1 MAEATIETPQKSHEP
16 KRRSYDVFLSY
27 SSASQPWVRKFTDA
41 LTSLGV
47 SAWFDAHEILP
58 GERWQAQIE
67 KALRQSRVLVMVL
80 TAESVQRPWTFFELG
95 AALAG
100 EKRIVPVLSD
110 DVDPASIPAVVRQ
123 FQFVREKSP
132 EAAAR
137 RVAEAVLH
145 EMARNE

>member
-1 MAEATIETPQKSHEP
+1 MADTDAGTNRKSQEP
-16 KRRSYDVFLSY
+16 KGKTYDVFLSY
-27 SSASQPWVRKFTDA
+27 SSASQPWVRKFAAA
-41 LTSLGV
+41 LSASGV

-67 KALRQSRVLVMVL
+67 KALRQSRVLIMVL
-80 TAESVQRPWTFFELG
+80 TPDSVRRPWTFFELG

-100 EKRIVPVLSD
+100 GKRIVPVLSD
-110 DVDPASIPAVVRQ
+110 DVDPSEIPAAVRQ

-137 RVAEAVLH
+137 RVAEAVMH
-145 EMARNE
+145 ETA

>member
-1 MAEATIETPQKSHEP
+1 MAETTVDMARKSQEP

-41 LTSLGV
+41 LTASGV

-67 KALRQSRVLVMVL
+67 KALRQSRVLILVL
-80 TAESVQRPWTFFELG
+80 SPESVQRPWTFFELG
-95 AALAG
+95 AALADG
-100 EKRIVPVLSD
+100 KRIVPVLSD
-110 DVDPASIPAVVRQ
+110 DVDPADIPAVVRQ

-132 EAAAR
+132 EAAAK
-137 RVAEAVLH
+137 RVAEAVMH
-145 EMARNE
+145 ETAGA

>member
-1 MAEATIETPQKSHEP
+1 MAETTVDMARKSQEP

-41 LTSLGV
+41 LTASGV

-67 KALRQSRVLVMVL
+67 KALRQSRVLILVL
-80 TAESVQRPWTFFELG
+80 TPESVQRPWTFFELG
-95 AALAG
+95 AALADG
-100 EKRIVPVLSD
+100 KRIVPVLSD
-110 DVDPASIPAVVRQ
+110 DVDPADIPAVVRQ

-132 EAAAR
+132 EAAAK
-137 RVAEAVLH
+137 RVAEAVMH
-145 EMARNE
+145 ETAGA

>member
-1 MAEATIETPQKSHEP
+1 MAETTVGTARKPQEP

-41 LTSLGV
+41 LTASGV

-67 KALRQSRVLVMVL
+67 KALRQSRVLILVL
-80 TAESVQRPWTFFELG
+80 TPESVQRPWTFFELG
-95 AALAG
+95 AALADG
-100 EKRIVPVLSD
+100 KRIVPVLSD
-110 DVDPASIPAVVRQ
+110 EVDPGDIPAVIRQ

-132 EAAAR
+132 EAAAK
-137 RVAEAVLH
+137 RVAEAVMY
-145 EMARNE
+145 ETAAGA

>member
-1 MAEATIETPQKSHEP
+1 MSATVETTRIAQES

-41 LTSLGV
+41 LTASGI

-67 KALRQSRVLVMVL
+67 KALRQSRVLIMVL
-80 TAESVQRPWTFFELG
+80 TSESVQRPWTFFELG

-100 EKRIVPVLSD
+100 GKRIIPVLSE
-110 DVDPASIPAVVRQ
+110 DVHPADVPAAVRQ
-123 FQFVREKSP
+123 FQFVR
-132 EAAAR
+132 
-137 RVAEAVLH
+137 
-145 EMARNE
+145 

>member
-1 MAEATIETPQKSHEP
+1 MAETTVHTPRKSQEQ

-41 LTSLGV
+41 LTASGV

-67 KALRQSRVLVMVL
+67 KALRQSRVLILVL
-80 TAESVQRPWTFFELG
+80 TPESVQRPWTFFELG
-95 AALAG
+95 AALADG
-100 EKRIVPVLSD
+100 KRIVPVLSD
-110 DVDPASIPAVVRQ
+110 DVDPADIPAVVRQ

-132 EAAAR
+132 EAAAK
-137 RVAEAVLH
+137 RVAEAVVH
-145 EMARNE
+145 ETAGA